1 MRMRL
6 AALTSLL
13 WLLPATLALAVEPHS
28 LDDFLRLDKA
38 QSLKISPDGTHYA
51 IVVPFE
57 DRSILNIV
65 NRADGQTTGYVNP
78 GAKVFIV
85 DFMWATNDRI
95 LFSVGQKFGRLDTAY
110 STGEILATDADGGNQ
125 QLLFGFRG
133 EGERAHSRINRGK
146 KERASGFLLDRL
158 PSNPDKVLIRVV
170 PWTDRTEPY
179 ARVDEMDIR
188 SGQRKEVAQAPVPN
202 AYYVTDQQGVVRLA
216 IGSEADNRRQ
226 TFYRDSADADWE
238 LLNNEAQSNTIMV
251 PLGFSEDG
259 ATAYL
264 QVEDT
269 KGGADTIYAFD
280 VASKEQTAVLTSDYA
295 DPVQILRSMS
305 GRAVIGAT
313 YMEGKPVMRFFDKSS
328 PDAIVFRSMAA
339 SFKGSRV
346 AINSATADGN
356 EVIVSVSSDRSP
368 GDYYLFNREAKSA
381 DLVFSR
387 ANWIDPQRTG
397 EVRPVQLEARDGLAL
412 HGYLTLPP
420 GVAEPD
426 KLPMVVY
433 PHGGPF
439 GEQDEW
445 RYDGDTQLLA
455 AQGYAVLQINFRGS
469 GGYGRRH
476 RNLGAQE
483 WGKSM
488 QDDLTDATR
497 WAIEQGYADA
507 GRICIYGA
515 SYGAYAS
522 LMGVAKEPDLY
533 RCAAGYVGIY
543 DLEMMHKR
551 GDIQTSRSGRSYLD
565 EAVGSEGLAAVSPVN
580 LAGQIKAPVFLAA
593 GGEDQRAPVEH
604 TEAMEKALKKAGVPV
619 QSLIYG
625 DEGHGFFDPAHEREY
640 YTQLLAFFDR
650 HIGSKAAATDA
661 P

>member
-1 MRMRL
+1 M
-6 AALTSLL
+6 
-13 WLLPATLALAVEPHS
+13 LPATLALAVEPHS

>member
-1 MRMRL
+1 
-6 AALTSLL
+6 
-13 WLLPATLALAVEPHS
+13 
-28 LDDFLRLDKA
+28 
-38 QSLKISPDGTHYA
+38 
-51 IVVPFE
+51 
-57 DRSILNIV
+57 
-65 NRADGQTTGYVNP
+65 
-78 GAKVFIV
+78 
-85 DFMWATNDRI
+85 
-95 LFSVGQKFGRLDTAY
+95 
-110 STGEILATDADGGNQ
+110 
-125 QLLFGFRG
+125 
-133 EGERAHSRINRGK
+133 
-146 KERASGFLLDRL
+146 
-158 PSNPDKVLIRVV
+158 
-170 PWTDRTEPY
+170 
-179 ARVDEMDIR
+179 
-188 SGQRKEVAQAPVPN
+188 
-202 AYYVTDQQGVVRLA
+202 
-216 IGSEADNRRQ
+216 
-226 TFYRDSADADWE
+226 
-238 LLNNEAQSNTIMV
+238 
-251 PLGFSEDG
+251 
-259 ATAYL
+259 
-264 QVEDT
+264 
-269 KGGADTIYAFD
+269 
-280 VASKEQTAVLTSDYA
+280 
-295 DPVQILRSMS
+295 
-305 GRAVIGAT
+305 
-313 YMEGKPVMRFFDKSS
+313 
-328 PDAIVFRSMAA
+328 
-339 SFKGSRV
+339 
-346 AINSATADGN
+346 
-356 EVIVSVSSDRSP
+356 
-368 GDYYLFNREAKSA
+368 
-381 DLVFSR
+381 
-387 ANWIDPQRTG
+387 
-397 EVRPVQLEARDGLAL
+397 LAL